1 MEPNSTYDQE
11 IDLKDLMFA
20 VLYKWRPV
28 VIAAVVIGILLG
40 GFKAF
45 STYKSQNDPTVI
57 AEKEAD
63 YQKNL
68 EIYEKNKSTGEREI
82 DNLLNDIT
90 EQQTYLEKS
99 VRMNMSPYDV
109 WEAKI
114 DLFVKT
120 DYVIMPDMVYQ
131 NVDYT
136 DTILQAVGIDQY
148 GVFTEGSKKGW
159 YRTALFEGTDRYS
172 GKSEDSV
179 C

>member
-1 MEPNSTYDQE
+1 MEPNNTYDQE

-28 VIAAVVIGILLG
+28 VIAAVVIGLLLG

-57 AEKEAD
+57 TEKEAD
-63 YQKNL
+63 YQKDL

-90 EQQTYLEKS
+90 EQQMYLEKS

-136 DTILQAVGIDQY
+136 DTILQAYQSALTN
-148 GVFTEGSKKGW
+148 TEFLQKV
-159 YRTALFEGTDRYS
+159 AEILE
-172 GKSEDSV
+172 
-179 C
+179 

>member
-28 VIAAVVIGILLG
+28 VIAAVVIGLLLG

-57 AEKEAD
+57 TEKEAD
-63 YQKNL
+63 YQKDL

-90 EQQTYLEKS
+90 EQQMYLEKS

-120 DYVIMPDMVYQ
+120 DYVIMPDMVLYGY
-131 NVDYT
+131 DFT
-136 DTILQAVGIDQY
+136 GISVCVDQY
-148 GVFTEGSKKGW
+148 GVFTEGSKKGR

-172 GKSEDSV
+172 GRSEDSV